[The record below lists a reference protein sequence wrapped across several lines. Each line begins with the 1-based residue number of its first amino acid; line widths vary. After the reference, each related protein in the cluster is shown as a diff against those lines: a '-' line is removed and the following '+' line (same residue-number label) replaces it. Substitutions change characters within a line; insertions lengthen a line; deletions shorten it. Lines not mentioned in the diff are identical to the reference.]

1 MHVMKFNTDFFD
13 RLLSVATTA
22 ILGISLIIV
31 SIAASVMQ
39 TRLNSKIDR
48 LEAYVKYL
56 EHKHECGCDELYIET
71 LKK

>member
-1 MHVMKFNTDFFD
+1 MKFNTDFFD
-13 RLLSVATTA
+13 RLLSVATTE

-48 LEAYVKYL
+48 LEAYVKCL
-56 EHKHECGCDELYIET
+56 EYKPECGCDELYIET